1 MNATP
6 LAQTALAYRVLP
18 CVGFQFSK
26 GSSMGSTVLSSVCV
40 VLIGLS
46 PLIIIGIAMLAQ

>member
-1 MNATP
+1 
-6 LAQTALAYRVLP
+6 
-18 CVGFQFSK
+18 
-26 GSSMGSTVLSSVCV
+26 MGSTVLSSVCV